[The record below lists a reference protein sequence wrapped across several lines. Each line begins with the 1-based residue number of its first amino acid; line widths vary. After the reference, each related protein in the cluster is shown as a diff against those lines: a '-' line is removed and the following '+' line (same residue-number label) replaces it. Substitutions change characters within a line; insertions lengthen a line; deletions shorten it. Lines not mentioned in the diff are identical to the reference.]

1 MEYGPYPT
9 PVVTTRTG
17 VELVGTEGNYLGST
31 QVGLLSSY
39 LARISM

>member
-1 MEYGPYPT
+1 MGYGPRPT
-9 PVVTTRTG
+9 SVVTTHRG
-17 VELVGTEGNYLGST
+17 VELVGTEGNYTSST